1 MAAGRDGSG
10 IIRRNLQGPSIA
22 PQRLH
27 SGGFWS
33 LRPLPELSKYLWFS
47 GGFTGVRGRGGLESV
62 KKSHQVAAC
71 AATGHWPRAFRP
83 QTYRMNSL
91 TMAQGIKRLGM
102 PIAACLAVALL
113 GLTALSWMI
122 DPNAVRL
129 SVERQIRAATGL
141 DLMVN
146 GDVRVSI
153 FPGSAITL
161 RQVGLKGSASRGSG
175 IADEPLTV
183 EELTANLRLI
193 PLLMRRYEIA
203 DVSLQNP
210 RINVKRGAD
219 GRSNWSAIVE
229 TLARTIKPGVD
240 SPVSFSE
247 IRVKD
252 GTLTYQNDARGIAE
266 TVNGIDLS
274 LAWPSISR
282 SFAATG
288 QFNWRGEPVDG
299 SLSVADFIAALSGER
314 SGIKVRVA
322 STPLKFAF
330 DGAIANRTSVLME
343 GTVSADSPSLRN
355 ALRWAGQA
363 PPGNNG
369 LGRFALKARTN
380 VVGESIAL
388 TNVNLELDGNT
399 AEGVITYSNSDRQT
413 VQATLAADALDFT
426 PYIDTLR
433 LVASSAREWNR
444 QLFDLRGLTA
454 TDLDMRLSAAKVT
467 IGTSKLGRTAIGANL
482 RNGTLA
488 LSVGEA
494 QIYGGILKGSLG
506 ITRADADADVK
517 AQFQFTDVDLASCVN
532 ELFGVNKLSGRGN
545 LNFALEAKGASPFTL
560 AQSLDGTATLTGH
573 DGAIAGLNIEQLLKR
588 LERRPLSGAGNF
600 RSGSTSF
607 DSLNI
612 AIRFNDG
619 VATAEDARIEGPT
632 TRVLLTG
639 TASVPSR
646 EYDLKGV
653 ASLISASDAPPAFQL
668 PFVVQ
673 GPWDDP
679 LVFPD
684 SDSLIRRSP
693 ASAPLLDSIK
703 DRKTRDAVKS
713 VIERFTGGKRQE
725 PAAPAAQPQAAAPP
739 SSPSTVVLPTPVLPA
754 PIPPAETPPSAEA
767 PQPAP
772 TAPST
777 DAANQPLPPAA
788 TESRPEKAD

>member
-1 MAAGRDGSG
+1 
-10 IIRRNLQGPSIA
+10 
-22 PQRLH
+22 
-27 SGGFWS
+27 
-33 LRPLPELSKYLWFS
+33 
-47 GGFTGVRGRGGLESV
+47 
-62 KKSHQVAAC
+62 
-71 AATGHWPRAFRP
+71 
-83 QTYRMNSL
+83 
-91 TMAQGIKRLGM
+91 MAQGIKRLGM
-102 PIAACLAVALL
+102 PIAACLAAALL
-113 GLTALSWMI
+113 GLIAISWMI

-129 SVERQIRAATGL
+129 SVEKQIRAATGL
-141 DLMVN
+141 DLMVS

-175 IADEPLTV
+175 IADEPLSV

-193 PLLMRRYEIA
+193 PLLLRRYEIA

-210 RINVKRGAD
+210 QINVKHGPD
-219 GRSNWSAIVE
+219 GRSNWSAIIE
-229 TLARTIKPGVD
+229 TLARTLKPGVD

-247 IRVKD
+247 IRIKD
-252 GTLTYQNDARGIAE
+252 GVLSYRDEARGIAE

-288 QFNWRGEPVDG
+288 QFKWRNELVDG
-299 SLSVADFIAALSGER
+299 SLSIADFIAALSGER
-314 SGIKVRVA
+314 SGIKVRIA
-322 STPLKFAF
+322 SPQLKFAF
-330 DGAIANRTSVLME
+330 DGAIAHRTSLLME
-343 GTVSADSPSLRN
+343 GTLSADSPSLRN

-399 AEGVITYSNSDRQT
+399 AEGVITYSNNDRQT

-426 PYIDTLR
+426 PYIDTIR
-433 LVASSAREWNR
+433 LVAGSAREWNR
-444 QLFDLRGLTA
+444 QLFDLRGLSA

-467 IGTSKLGRTAIGANL
+467 IGTSKLGRTALGANL

-488 LSVGEA
+488 LSIGEA

-506 ITRADADADVK
+506 ITRADTEADVK
-517 AQFQFTDVDLASCVN
+517 AQFQFSDVDLASCVN
-532 ELFGVNKLSGRGN
+532 ELFGVNRLTGRGN
-545 LNFALEAKGASPFTL
+545 LNFALEAKGASPFAL
-560 AQSLDGTATLTGH
+560 AQSLDGTATLTGNN
-573 DGAIAGLNIEQLLKR
+573 GAIAGLNIEQLLKR

-600 RSGSTSF
+600 RSGSTPF

-639 TASVPSR
+639 TASVPAR

-713 VIERFTGGKRQE
+713 VIERFTGARKPAE
-725 PAAPAAQPQAAAPP
+725 PSAAQPQAAAPP
-739 SSPSTVVLPTPVLPA
+739 AAPSPVALPAPVLPA
-754 PIPPAETPPSAEA
+754 PIPPVQTQAPLPAADAPPVTPPAENPAQAA
-767 PQPAP
+767 PPV
-772 TAPST
+772 TS
-777 DAANQPLPPAA
+777 
-788 TESRPEKAD
+788 ESHPDKAD